1 MRNSTIP
8 TDNHSGGRLD
18 KLKPSDQAFTL
29 VEVTVALAIF
39 AIAVVVLTQS
49 FVNTLLSLDS
59 IETEADLQA
68 DIRFVRSQALTV
80 ADREAFEEGDEI
92 TTLAHGTARWYA
104 TIESTQVSDLFQ
116 VQLTIELEPTDS
128 NEPSTFRTSS
138 SSAPPGPTRSKGAKS
153 SPGTATASTRNALP
167 RIGSESWITLLRT
180 HSPSFQ
186 EICTTT
192 L

>member
-8 TDNHSGGRLD
+8 TDNHSGGCLD

-116 VQLTIELEPTDS
+116 VQLTIELEPTDRL
-128 NEPSTFRTSS
+128 ERTQHIQ
-138 SSAPPGPTRSKGAKS
+138 
-153 SPGTATASTRNALP
+153 NL
-167 RIGSESWITLLRT
+167 LLRRPT
-180 HSPSFQ
+180 WSDPVERS
-186 EICTTT
+186 EIIAGNSDRLNEERLTQDWQ
-192 L
+192 